1 MANSAQ
7 MTNSAWNPA
16 AKGSDMTFTPMKQ
29 GKASQQIADRVR
41 NGILAGELQIGDRLP
56 PERELIRLTGYS
68 RAVVREGLRILE
80 ADGLITLHA
89 GRNGGAVIERPST
102 DRFASTLDVLLS
114 FESIGVK
121 EISEVL
127 SMLETRIVE
136 LAIDRISAHDIE
148 DLKRTIIRIEEDPND
163 VERVRIE
170 SNRFHILLAEATR
183 NRMLA
188 LLARIIRQV
197 VIRMDYEPRS
207 STNNALQIAKAHQR
221 ILDAIVAKDIDTAK
235 RRSLRHLMACGDSMS
250 EGSKGGKVPLASR
263 NSRLAE
269 ALAGTPRRRNDA

>member
-1 MANSAQ
+1 MDFN
-7 MTNSAWNPA
+7 T
-16 AKGSDMTFTPMKQ
+16 TFTTMKQ
-29 GKASQQIADRVR
+29 GKAAQQIVDRVR
-41 NGILAGELQIGDRLP
+41 NAVLAGEMKIGDKLP
-56 PERELIRLTGYS
+56 PERELIRLTGFS

-89 GRNGGAVIERPST
+89 GRNGGAVIERPDT
-102 DRFASTLDVLLS
+102 NRLASSFDVLLA

-121 EISEVL
+121 EVTEVL
-127 SMLETRIVE
+127 RIFETQIIE

-148 DLKRTIIRIEEDPND
+148 DLKRTITRIEDDPSD

-188 LLARIIRQV
+188 LLGRIIRQI

-207 STNNALQIAKAHQR
+207 TTTNALQIARAHQR
-221 ILDAIVAKDIDTAK
+221 ILDAIIAKDGETAK
-235 RRSLRHLMACGDSMS
+235 RRALRHLSACGDSMATDAP
-250 EGSKGGKVPLASR
+250 GGKMPLAPR

-269 ALAGTPRRRNDA
+269 ALAITPKRRDDA

>member
-1 MANSAQ
+1 
-7 MTNSAWNPA
+7 
-16 AKGSDMTFTPMKQ
+16 MTFTTMKQ

-41 NGILAGELQIGDRLP
+41 NAMLAGELQIGDRLP

-80 ADGLITLHA
+80 ADGLIALHA
-89 GRNGGAVIERPST
+89 GRNGGAVIERPNA

-121 EISEVL
+121 EIGEVL

-148 DLKRTIIRIEEDPND
+148 DLKRTITRIEEDPND

-188 LLARIIRQV
+188 LLTRIIRQV
-197 VIRMDYEPRS
+197 VIRMDYEPR

-235 RRSLRHLMACGDSMS
+235 RRALRHLMACGDSMS
-250 EGSKGGKVPLASR
+250 EAANGGTVPLNSR

>member
-1 MANSAQ
+1 
-7 MTNSAWNPA
+7 
-16 AKGSDMTFTPMKQ
+16 MTFASMKQ
-29 GKASQQIADRVR
+29 GKAAQQIAARVR
-41 NGILAGELQIGDRLP
+41 RAVLAGELQIGDRLP

-80 ADGLITLHA
+80 ADGLIALHA
-89 GRNGGAVIERPST
+89 GRNGGAVIERPSA
-102 DRFASTLDVLLS
+102 DRFASTLDVLLC

-121 EISEVL
+121 EVSEVL
-127 SMLETRIVE
+127 SMFETRIVE
-136 LAIDRISAHDIE
+136 LAVDRVSAHDLE
-148 DLKRTIIRIEEDPND
+148 DLRRTITRIEEDPKD

-197 VIRMDYEPRS
+197 VIRMDYES
-207 STNNALQIAKAHQR
+207 HETSALQIAKAHQR
-221 ILDAIVAKDIDTAK
+221 ILDAIIAKDVETAK
-235 RRSLRHLMACGDSMS
+235 RRALRHLMACGDVMS
-250 EGSKGGKVPLASR
+250 AEAKGGRVPLTDR

-269 ALAGTPRRRNDA
+269 ALAITPRPRNDG